1 MLRNFFISCACLV
14 LALSVHILPAQA
26 VTSEFCLCNDNLD
39 TITTENYK
47 TKDAELQQGNYCAL
61 KIPPAE
67 CNPEAIQ
74 KKFAGTGKYAECTSD
89 FDNLTSCQDEAK
101 AWELTKQEKL
111 KAAAD
116 ATAGIKSTKS
126 NFIPDCALAD
136 TLAPPCDD
144 ISIFLILAI
153 NISRYVFS
161 IVGGLSLLMFVYAG
175 FTLII
180 SQGNS
185 EKIEQGKSIMTAVV
199 IGLLIAFGGYLL
211 VNFLGQSLGLQ
222 ANFRLL

>member
-14 LALSVHILPAQA
+14 LALSLQVVTAKA
-26 VTSEFCLCNDNLD
+26 ATSEFCLCNDDLS
-39 TITTENYK
+39 TITTQNY
-47 TKDAELQQGNYCAL
+47 TAKDSELQQGNYCTL
-61 KIPPAE
+61 KIAPAD
-67 CNPEAIQ
+67 CTPEAVQ
-74 KKFAGTGKYAECTSD
+74 KKFAGTGKYASCTNN
-89 FDNLTSCQDEAK
+89 FDNLTSCQDAAK
-101 AWELTKQEKL
+101 TWELTKVAKL

-116 ATAGIKSTKS
+116 ATAGIQATKS

-136 TLAPPCDD
+136 TLEPPCDD

-199 IGLLIAFGGYLL
+199 VGLLIAFGGYVL